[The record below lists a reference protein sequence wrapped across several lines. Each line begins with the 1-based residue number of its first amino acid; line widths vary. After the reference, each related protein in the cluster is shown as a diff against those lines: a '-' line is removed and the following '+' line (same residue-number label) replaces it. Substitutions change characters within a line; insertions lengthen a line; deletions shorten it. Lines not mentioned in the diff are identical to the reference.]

1 MNQIFLLVYVI
12 ASAVTALYVCYRWSA
27 NGLLNASMKLFFGI
41 TGTVGVFITLKLLG
55 LI

>member
-1 MNQIFLLVYVI
+1 MNQTFLLVYVI
-12 ASAVTALYVCYRWSA
+12 CSAITALYLCYRFSS
-27 NGLLNASMKLFFGI
+27 NGLLNASMKLFFGL